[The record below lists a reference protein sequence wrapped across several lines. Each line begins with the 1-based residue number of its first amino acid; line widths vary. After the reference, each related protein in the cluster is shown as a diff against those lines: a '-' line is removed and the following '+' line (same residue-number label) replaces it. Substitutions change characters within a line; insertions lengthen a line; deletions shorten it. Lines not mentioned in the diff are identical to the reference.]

1 MTNERFIELMARHIV
16 RRIDPDEL
24 ARELVNECET
34 LGELARLKKEA
45 AAMKANMEEDMPRY
59 VQMHMGGRRERRA
72 SA

>member
-16 RRIDPDEL
+16 RRIDPD
-24 ARELVNECET
+24 
-34 LGELARLKKEA
+34 ELARLKKEA

-59 VQMHMGGRRERRA
+59 VQMHMGGRRERRV